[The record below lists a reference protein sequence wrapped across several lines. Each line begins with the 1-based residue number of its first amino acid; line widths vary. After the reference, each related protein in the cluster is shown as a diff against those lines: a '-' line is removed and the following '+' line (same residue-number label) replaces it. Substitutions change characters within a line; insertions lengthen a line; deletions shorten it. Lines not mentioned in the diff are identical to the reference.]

1 MSSGLGARALA
12 VVVLLVV
19 WLLTL
24 GSVAP
29 GDIAVGLLLAVLL
42 ELGWRRRVARGGTI
56 GSGPDEE
63 STAPSGESVDRPPLH
78 RALLAT
84 PALVWAVVVEITRGT
99 VEVAKYSLGIR
110 EVEHDGIVEIRLEGI
125 SEEGVAAWAFISTI
139 SPGELVLD
147 VDEERGVLVIHAL
160 DASDPDAIRARHHD
174 FYERYQRKVI
184 P

>member
-1 MSSGLGARALA
+1 MNRAVPARALA
-12 VVVLLVV
+12 VVVLLAV

-24 GSVAP
+24 GSLAW
-29 GDIAVGLLLAVLL
+29 GDVLVGLLLAVLL
-42 ELGWRRRVARGGTI
+42 ELGWRRRAARGGTI
-56 GSGPDEE
+56 GSDDPGAAAGAGVE
-63 STAPSGESVDRPPLH
+63 RPPLH

-84 PALVWAVVVEITRGT
+84 PALVWAVLVEITRGT

-147 VDEERGVLVIHAL
+147 VDEERGLLVIHAL
-160 DASDPDAIRARHHD
+160 DASDPEAIRARHHD

>member
-1 MSSGLGARALA
+1 VNRGVAGRALA
-12 VVVLLVV
+12 VVVLLGV

-24 GSVAP
+24 GSLAW
-29 GDIAVGLLLAVLL
+29 GDIAVGVVLAVLL

-56 GSGPDEE
+56 VVEPEMSE
-63 STAPSGESVDRPPLH
+63 RPPLH

-84 PALVWAVVVEITRGT
+84 PALVWAVLVEITRGT
-99 VEVAKYSLGIR
+99 VEVAKFSLGIR

-160 DASDPDAIRARHHD
+160 DASDPEAIRARHHD

>member
-1 MSSGLGARALA
+1 MTRGFAARVLA
-12 VVVLLVV
+12 VVVLLAI

-24 GSVAP
+24 GSFAWK
-29 GDIAVGLLLAVLL
+29 DAAVGLVIAVAM
-42 ELGWRRRVARGGTI
+42 ETGWRRRVARGGSI
-56 GSGPDEE
+56 GS
-63 STAPSGESVDRPPLH
+63 SAPGVNSNVVGEGDQRPPLH
-78 RALLAT
+78 RALLAL
-84 PALVWAVVVEITRGT
+84 PRLVLAVIGEINRGT
-99 VEVAKYSLGIR
+99 WEVARYSLGLR

>member
-1 MSSGLGARALA
+1 MRSGLGFRLLA
-12 VVVLLVV
+12 IVVLLAI

-24 GSVAP
+24 GSLAW
-29 GDIAVGLLLAVLL
+29 GDLLVGLVLAVML

-56 GSGPDEE
+56 G
-63 STAPSGESVDRPPLH
+63 TADGELQRPPLH
-78 RALLAT
+78 RALLAL
-84 PALVWAVVVEITRGT
+84 PALVVAVIVEITRGT
-99 VEVAKYSLGIR
+99 WEVAQYSAGLR
-110 EVEHDGIVEIRLEGI
+110 EVEHDGIVEIELEGI

-160 DASDPDAIRARHHD
+160 DASDPEAIRARHHD

>member
-1 MSSGLGARALA
+1 MTHLLGSRALA

-24 GSVAP
+24 GSLAW
-29 GDIAVGLLLAVLL
+29 GDVAVGLLLAALL

-56 GSGPDEE
+56 GTEDGDLQ
-63 STAPSGESVDRPPLH
+63 RPPLH

-84 PALVWAVVVEITRGT
+84 PALVWAVLVEITRGT

-110 EVEHDGIVEIRLEGI
+110 EVEHDGVVEIRLEGI

>member
-1 MSSGLGARALA
+1 VTTGLGFRLLA
-12 VVVLLVV
+12 IVVLLAI
-19 WLLTL
+19 WLLTVSSL
-24 GSVAP
+24 AW
-29 GDIAVGLLLAVLL
+29 GDLLVGLVLAIVL

-56 GSGPDEE
+56 G
-63 STAPSGESVDRPPLH
+63 TADGEQQRPPLH
-78 RALLAT
+78 RALLAL
-84 PALVWAVVVEITRGT
+84 PALVFATLVEITRGT
-99 VEVAKYSLGIR
+99 WEVAQYSLGLR
-110 EVEHDGIVEIRLEGI
+110 KVEHDGIVEIELEGI

-160 DASDPDAIRARHHD
+160 DASDPEAIRARHHE

>member
-1 MSSGLGARALA
+1 VTSGIGFRLLA
-12 VVVLLVV
+12 IVVLLAI

-24 GSVAP
+24 SSLAW
-29 GDIAVGLLLAVLL
+29 GDLLVGLVLAIVL

-56 GSGPDEE
+56 G
-63 STAPSGESVDRPPLH
+63 TADGEQQRPPLH
-78 RALLAT
+78 RALLAL
-84 PALVWAVVVEITRGT
+84 PALVFATLVEITRGT
-99 VEVAKYSLGIR
+99 WEVTQYSLGLR
-110 EVEHDGIVEIRLEGI
+110 EVEHDGIVEIELEGI

-160 DASDPDAIRARHHD
+160 DASDPEAIRARHHE

>member
-1 MSSGLGARALA
+1 MTTGLGFRLLA
-12 VVVLLVV
+12 IVVLLAI

-24 GSVAP
+24 SSLAW
-29 GDIAVGLLLAVLL
+29 GDLLVGLVLAIML

-56 GSGPDEE
+56 G
-63 STAPSGESVDRPPLH
+63 TADGELQRPPLH
-78 RALLAT
+78 RALLAL
-84 PALVWAVVVEITRGT
+84 PALVGAVLVDITRGT
-99 VEVAKYSLGIR
+99 WEVAQYSLGVR
-110 EVEHDGIVEIRLEGI
+110 EVEHDGIVEIELEGI

-160 DASDPDAIRARHHD
+160 DASDPEAIRARHHD

>member
-1 MSSGLGARALA
+1 MSHAVASRALA
-12 VVVLLVV
+12 VVVLLGV

-24 GSVAP
+24 GSVAW
-29 GDIAVGLLLAVLL
+29 GDVAVGVVLAVLL

-56 GSGPDEE
+56 GTEDGDLQ
-63 STAPSGESVDRPPLH
+63 RPPLH

-84 PALVWAVVVEITRGT
+84 PALVWAVLVEITRGT
-99 VEVAKYSLGIR
+99 VDVAKYSLGIR

-160 DASDPDAIRARHHD
+160 DASDPEAIRARHHD

>member
-1 MSSGLGARALA
+1 MTSGIGFRLLA
-12 VVVLLVV
+12 IVVLLAI

-24 GSVAP
+24 NTLAW
-29 GDIAVGLLLAVLL
+29 GDLLVGLALAIML

-56 GSGPDEE
+56 G
-63 STAPSGESVDRPPLH
+63 TADGELQRPPLH
-78 RALLAT
+78 RALLAL
-84 PALVWAVVVEITRGT
+84 PALVFAVIVEITRGT
-99 VEVAKYSLGIR
+99 WEVAQYSLGVR
-110 EVEHDGIVEIRLEGI
+110 EVEHDGIVEIELEGI

-147 VDEERGVLVIHAL
+147 VDEERGVLVVHAL
-160 DASDPDAIRARHHD
+160 DASDPEAIRARHHD